1 MGWVSRQ
8 RERHVG
14 ALRKRFI
21 ITAHNDEHVSTA
33 TKREAA
39 APRTPARTCGMF
51 SSGHTDAKRR
61 PHFLPLCPS
70 PNTFGPTAIH
80 YGRTTAAARLAE
92 KGRWVLR
99 IPPGQMPRPAMPCPA
114 IICPARRARAHGM
127 YNLGFSK
134 GSGWTKKQVLKLFR
148 APCNDSLLE

>member
-1 MGWVSRQ
+1 MGGVSRP
-8 RERHVG
+8 RVRHVG
-14 ALRKRFI
+14 ALRKRLV

-39 APRTPARTCGMF
+39 ATRTPARTCGMF
-51 SSGHTDAKRR
+51 SSGHTVAERR
-61 PHFLPLCPS
+61 PHFLPLSPS

-99 IPPGQMPRPAMPCPA
+99 IPPGQMPRPAMPFSAISCPA
-114 IICPARRARAHGM
+114 TTGEGPWHVQFG
-127 YNLGFSK
+127 LFQGKWLDHETGFE
-134 GSGWTKKQVLKLFR
+134 
-148 APCNDSLLE
+148 AI